1 MTDNRV
7 RGALAMVISAAK
19 TPDGRV
25 EVVFD
30 DARLEAQGSGALR
43 WRHHNFV
50 TITTLDEE
58 KFLDSA
64 FPPEELQNLGA
75 MVLTSLRVL
84 YRSSRRREQKRGDDV
99 E

>member
-1 MTDNRV
+1 
-7 RGALAMVISAAK
+7 MVISATK

-30 DARLEAQGSGALR
+30 DARLEPQGSGALR

-58 KFLDSA
+58 KFLKST
-64 FPPEELQNLGA
+64 FPPEELQDSGA
-75 MVLTSLRVL
+75 MVLTGLRVL
-84 YRSSRRREQKRGDDV
+84 YRSSRRSEQRRGDGSNCG
-99 E
+99 